1 MEYYDDF
8 KSDRFKSAAA
18 IGKHADL
25 VFRTEC
31 RKRGLDPEQAGISPI
46 DAIANSP
53 VLEVLPMDKEQ
64 ILDLWSEGLSRPEI
78 IALGAAP
85 FQFQAAIREAR
96 AVGDQRAYYRQGR
109 TRLPW
114 QITGTVGVRLKGR
127 IAPIATE
134 MTADAF
140 SASGKARRETMK
152 KPELPFT
159 PKPKRSTGDVG
170 PLLGGPSVDNLVNVF
185 AQIDVAKGELAKR
198 FVMKSDVLRDN
209 KDCK

>member
-64 ILDLWSEGLSRPEI
+64 ILDLWNEGLSRPEI

-85 FQFQAAIREAR
+85 FQFQTAIREAR

-114 QITGTVGVRLKGR
+114 QITGTVGMRLKGRR

-140 SASGKARRETMK
+140 NATGKAKERDHEERPSAVHPKTQAHHRRRR
-152 KPELPFT
+152 PHL
-159 PKPKRSTGDVG
+159 RWSARGDLH
-170 PLLGGPSVDNLVNVF
+170 PD
-185 AQIDVAKGELAKR
+185 
-198 FVMKSDVLRDN
+198 
-209 KDCK
+209 